1 MQAWKA
7 TLEELKN
14 TKSHSRDVLCLGT
27 LEAIYDNTLVK
38 MIIPR
43 YSPSHLISH
52 RQIPYS
58 NVHLN
63 ITAMKETQQSK
74 PAPKP

>member
-7 TLEELKN
+7 TLEDLIKD
-14 TKSHSRDVLCLGT
+14 TKSHSRDVLGT

-43 YSPSHLISH
+43 YSPSHLSSH
-52 RQIPYS
+52 NQVPWS
-58 NVHLN
+58 NVH
-63 ITAMKETQQSK
+63 
-74 PAPKP
+74 